1 MAAAQVATFKVAVAQ
16 YQLDAVKAN
25 IAQALALKPL
35 ESDKAVQAKY
45 DAYVTEMKKIT
56 ESSKKALETG
66 AGEGGSTLMIAG
78 IVGVVVCAAAAAA
91 YKFCS
96 PKKDE
101 E

>member
-1 MAAAQVATFKVAVAQ
+1 MAAAQVATLKLAVAQ
-16 YQLDAVKAN
+16 YQLDAIKSN

-45 DAYVTEMKKIT
+45 DAYVTEMKKIS
-56 ESSKKALETG
+56 ESSKKALE
-66 AGEGGSTLMIAG
+66 AGGSDGGNGLMIAG